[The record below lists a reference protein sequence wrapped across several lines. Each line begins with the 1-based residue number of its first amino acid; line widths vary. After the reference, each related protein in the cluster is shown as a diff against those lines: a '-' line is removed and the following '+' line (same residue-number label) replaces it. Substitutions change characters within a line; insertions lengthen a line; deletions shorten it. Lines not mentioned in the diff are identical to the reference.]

1 MSRREPRPRGALNH
15 ALHRAYDALMPHRRR
30 DPARLEKTREL
41 LLRWAKK
48 YDATLVLLTPMG
60 LICTMCFVSSMEL

>member
-30 DPARLEKTREL
+30 DPARLEPGRV
-41 LLRWAKK
+41 
-48 YDATLVLLTPMG
+48 VLTMG
-60 LICTMCFVSSMEL
+60 TNQLMRQQ